1 MSCFWKPSSIFS
13 FISIHK
19 SRWSPTTLPK
29 DNNPLACHKRTWTVN
44 SIDGAIFWL
53 LIFDWSILLPVY
65 IAYCIG
71 ESLCFHPCVYLWCF
85 NIPVPHKD
93 NFSPRCI
100 HFDISKFR
108 SIQNWVLRS
117 FWILIIVMASN
128 CCLYAPIA
136 IAITIGKYVVI
147 IMVLA
152 FFSPHRS
159 IHEQQPRFL
168 NSLPVAVALHDTS
181 FLF

>member
-1 MSCFWKPSSIFS
+1 MSCLKKLVWSVPLILFIVLGSSRHKFCAVGGMMSFYQITSRIFS

-128 CCLYAPIA
+128 FWLH
-136 IAITIGKYVVI
+136 THT
-147 IMVLA
+147 VLA
-152 FFSPHRS
+152 
-159 IHEQQPRFL
+159 
-168 NSLPVAVALHDTS
+168 
-181 FLF
+181 LFKGSMR